1 MGNLTVS
8 TSPHIRSSV
17 TTQSIMRD
25 VLIALA
31 PATTAA
37 VVFFGL
43 RALLLILVSVSTC
56 FVGELLF
63 NLICRRKQ
71 TVGDLSAIVTGVIL
85 ALNVNTKTTIWQ
97 MIIGAL
103 FAIVVVKCLFGGL
116 GCNFANPAATA
127 RVLLCISFAEIVSP
141 VSTNFTDLVAGAT
154 PLDNMAKME
163 APLDWVTALTGQN
176 ANGVDVVPKLFDM
189 FIGNRGGAMGETCAL
204 AILAGFVYLLVRR
217 IIKWQV
223 PTVYVATV
231 FVLSWILGGSLP
243 MAIYYVL
250 SGGLLFAAVFM
261 ATDYVTTPLR
271 TSGKIIFALGCAVLT
286 VLIRFFGG
294 YPEGVSFSI
303 LIMNILTPFIDKLT
317 AKVPFGGKRK

>member
-1 MGNLTVS
+1 MANLTVS

-85 ALNVNTKTTIWQ
+85 ALNVNTKTTVWQ

-103 FAIVVVKCLFGGL
+103 FAIIVVKCLFGGL

-127 RVLLCISFAEIVSP
+127 RILLCVSFAEIGASVRP
-141 VSTNFTDLVAGAT
+141 TFTDLVAGAT
-154 PLDNMAKME
+154 PLGNMASLQE
-163 APLDWVTALTGQN
+163 PLDWATALTGQN
-176 ANGVDVVPKLFDM
+176 ANGIDVIPKLFHM
-189 FIGNRGGAMGETCAL
+189 LIGNRGGAMGETCAI
-204 AILAGFVYLLVRR
+204 AILAGFIYLLARR
-217 IIKWQV
+217 VIKWQTPV
-223 PTVYVATV
+223 VFVATV
-231 FVLSWILGGSLP
+231 FVLSWILSGSFL
-243 MAIYYVL
+243 MAIYHVL
-250 SGGLLFAAVFM
+250 SGGLLFGAVFM
-261 ATDYVTTPLR
+261 ATDYVTTPIR
-271 TSGKIIFALGCAVLT
+271 NSGRIIFALGCAIIT

-303 LIMNILTPFIDKLT
+303 LIMNIVSPFIDKLT
-317 AKVPFGGKRK
+317 TKVPFGGKRK